1 MKLLKECDRHTF
13 DHAIYVIG
21 NLSADHTSCRD
32 YILEQQ
38 GLTLLIDRLEEEAS
52 LSVLSIGAWAVSNLS
67 RGTPSPPY
75 ERVKPALPFFC
86 LLLK

>member
-13 DHAIYVIG
+13 DHAIYAIG

-86 LLLK
+86 LLIQ